1 MVQRFPELQRVD
13 QGLAVSILFIQL
25 IQAPPGEQ
33 ERGNP
38 FTIAPEADPAQLTT
52 PAQKKCPSKNIRGL
66 KSVGF
71 QRVSP
76 PSVGHGVAF
85 MRSRVLIF
93 DGSSDRKRQS
103 GSKGIL
109 PLVLSR
115 PSTTTCHSHPS

>member
-25 IQAPPGEQ
+25 IQAPAGEQ

-38 FTIAPEADPAQLTT
+38 SAISPEADPAQLTT
-52 PAQKKCPSKNIRGL
+52 PTQKERSSKNVSGL
-66 KSVGF
+66 KTIGF

-76 PSVGHGVAF
+76 PSVGRGVAF

-93 DGSSDRKRQS
+93 YGSSDRKRNRFQKDTPF
-103 GSKGIL
+103 G
-109 PLVLSR
+109 
-115 PSTTTCHSHPS
+115 TCP